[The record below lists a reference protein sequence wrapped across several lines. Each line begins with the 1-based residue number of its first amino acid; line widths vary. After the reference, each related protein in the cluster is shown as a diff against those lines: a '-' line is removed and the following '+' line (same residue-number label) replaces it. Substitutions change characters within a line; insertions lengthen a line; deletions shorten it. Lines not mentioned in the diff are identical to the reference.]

1 MANKEFES
9 TNLMQKNKVM
19 KQLYVY
25 YIDVFHINY
34 NDLEITHKYVAD
46 KKIML
51 DDFTKI
57 IENSE
62 DYVIL
67 ESNYDGT
74 PRLLKGFKTKEAAQ
88 RTLQ

>member
-1 MANKEFES
+1 MENKEFES
-9 TNLMQKNKVM
+9 TNLMQKSKVM
-19 KQLYVY
+19 NQYYVY
-25 YIDVFHINY
+25 YIDVFHTKF
-34 NDLEITHKYVAD
+34 NDLNITHRYVAD
-46 KKIML
+46 KRVIL

-57 IENSE
+57 IDSSE
-62 DYVIL
+62 DYIIF